1 MDPPWFMTLNDF
13 SEFHN
18 FGHPFPGTNLPPSF
32 EIPAPHEQALD
43 GQFVADQSHSHAP
56 PNPFSD
62 LFTQELQNASST
74 DNMDGLGAA
83 AQIAPTPTTGP
94 PRKSRKKKAPT
105 LRDED
110 FEPFKD
116 RILELYETQKLSL
129 EKVKSMIEEEFGFT
143 AQPRQYQTRITKW
156 GKDKNIKK
164 PEMTAIARKHQQRE
178 ILETDKR
185 KLRFTVRGR
194 EVDAGKID
202 RWMDRNNVPRNDLYA
217 PSPAAS
223 TPSAVDCR
231 TISERGSLAHSPAL
245 SEMSLTFSTGGIT
258 PVAQSPMASS
268 PALSVRGIIQGRGST
283 FIGQSPA
290 PIYRALPAQLP
301 ASDPSTTRPVHPPS
315 TSTLAPRQYR
325 YKQADEDRLRSELSV
340 AETLF
345 GSEHVETLH
354 ILVMLT
360 DVLLNQGRYKS
371 AEETTRRAV
380 AGYLKTVGGDDIRTL
395 DALEHLGQVLASQGF
410 YRQASKLLEE
420 LLDTKRVAL
429 GDEHRSTLSCMALL
443 VTVYLNQHQW
453 GRSTLLAE
461 RVLEISKRIWGEA
474 DDITQTSMADLGYAY
489 MRLGRLEE
497 SKQFIGQAMILS
509 RNIFG
514 EEHPATLKIMSRLQ
528 ALYLQQ
534 SNWGQA
540 EAISIQVVNACM
552 KVFGEEHPR
561 TLSSKADLAYVYERL
576 GQLEKAEEAGEEVLE
591 IQRRIL
597 GESHPLT
604 LQTGRELIISTQ
616 VPSFDC
622 VTTSRRLLV
631 ACCARPVV
639 TLSSQRFNR
648 QAYAAHAYASHP
660 ISSLTAV
667 SRSTVLP
674 PDHRLKI
681 ELLHQQGPEASKFPM
696 SNKNEALSS
705 MDPFSPAHQPD
716 EGYSEDPLTPTVNQ
730 ELSTALSTALATLR
744 SPSDLSTWLVANSSL
759 LPLEVRTEL
768 TMALL
773 DNLPTSVIAEI
784 VHRLNPRLYIDFI
797 QYLPAEICLKI
808 LGFLDPVSLVS
819 VTQTCRAW
827 YELALDRKLWERLYY
842 MEGWKTIMSEIEACE
857 TKVNN
862 GLDHSIRHLNRLQSM
877 QDAHPNKIRA
887 VVNSDDDL
895 EMTDRDRTPGPSETL
910 AGGSMFGSPS
920 SSFSS
925 SRPAIV
931 PMGEMDLDG
940 LSSRNTSLDRTL
952 SSSSDSRG
960 KRKEPSEDTESSLA
974 SMSLADAANTLPPSS
989 LYIWDVGRSRYRINW
1004 RYLYGMR
1011 RKLEAN
1017 WELGKYTTF
1026 QFPHPNFPEE
1036 GHQEC
1041 VYALQFDKDY
1051 LVSGSRD
1058 QTMRIW
1064 NVRTRRLVRPP
1075 LTGHMGSVLCLQ
1087 FDADPEE
1094 DLLVSGSSDSN
1105 VFIWKFSTGELVQ
1118 KLTRA
1123 HHESVLNVRFD
1134 KRILVTSSK
1143 DKTIKIFNRRPLR
1156 HGDLGY
1162 NGGDLVGPVPV
1173 HLRRYGYEPDLS
1185 QELPVKPPF
1194 TMIGRLDGHSA
1205 AVNAIQVRD
1214 ETIVSVSGDRH
1225 IKIWSWPDQACTR
1238 TIPAHDKG
1246 IACVEFDGRRIVS
1259 GSSDWEVCIFDAPT
1273 GLKVAQLRGHAHL
1286 VRTVQ
1291 AGFGDLPYST
1301 AEDWAEAKAV
1311 DAEYMRALEAGE
1323 IDNAMD
1329 RRHRRDRRANAGSSR
1344 PQDVQAYGAKVPPGG
1359 GGGRKYGRIVSGSYD
1374 QSIIIWRRD
1383 KEGVWK
1389 PAIHLRQ
1396 EEAAAAAQREA
1407 AASLSSA
1414 TSNVAIAGSLASRSS
1429 HASTI
1434 VPRSPPTSGSPLGPL
1449 MLRDHHGDTQRTANS
1464 YQVLIDQAVPL
1475 GPNSLQHALATYPI
1489 ALAHHS
1495 YLQTTIER
1503 ETSPLIRAQLRG
1515 VVTDALANL
1524 QIRQMPMRQQSSSG
1538 SSHMSSDSGR
1548 TNPRSGQAPHAVPVA
1563 GGPAAQPPANNHAQG
1578 APPVQPAQPPVHNG
1592 HHAGHHPH
1600 IAAAENT
1607 SARVF
1612 KLQFDAHK
1620 IICCS
1625 QTPTIVGWDFCNKDP
1640 ALEEAV
1646 RFFATVD

>member
-194 EVDAGKID
+194 EVDA
-202 RWMDRNNVPRNDLYA
+202 
-217 PSPAAS
+217 
-223 TPSAVDCR
+223 
-231 TISERGSLAHSPAL
+231 
-245 SEMSLTFSTGGIT
+245 EMSLTFSTGGIT

-604 LQTGRELIISTQ
+604 LQTGRELMYVYEKQ
-616 VPSFDC
+616 
-622 VTTSRRLLV
+622 
-631 ACCARPVV
+631 
-639 TLSSQRFNR
+639 
-648 QAYAAHAYASHP
+648 
-660 ISSLTAV
+660 
-667 SRSTVLP
+667 
-674 PDHRLKI
+674 
-681 ELLHQQGPEASKFPM
+681 
-696 SNKNEALSS
+696 NKY
-705 MDPFSPAHQPD
+705 
-716 EGYSEDPLTPTVNQ
+716 GK
-730 ELSTALSTALATLR
+730 
-744 SPSDLSTWLVANSSL
+744 
-759 LPLEVRTEL
+759 
-768 TMALL
+768 
-773 DNLPTSVIAEI
+773 AE
-784 VHRLNPRLYIDFI
+784 
-797 QYLPAEICLKI
+797 
-808 LGFLDPVSLVS
+808 
-819 VTQTCRAW
+819 
-827 YELALDRKLWERLYY
+827 
-842 MEGWKTIMSEIEACE
+842 
-857 TKVNN
+857 
-862 GLDHSIRHLNRLQSM
+862 
-877 QDAHPNKIRA
+877 
-887 VVNSDDDL
+887 
-895 EMTDRDRTPGPSETL
+895 
-910 AGGSMFGSPS
+910 
-920 SSFSS
+920 
-925 SRPAIV
+925 
-931 PMGEMDLDG
+931 
-940 LSSRNTSLDRTL
+940 
-952 SSSSDSRG
+952 
-960 KRKEPSEDTESSLA
+960 
-974 SMSLADAANTLPPSS
+974 
-989 LYIWDVGRSRYRINW
+989 
-1004 RYLYGMR
+1004 
-1011 RKLEAN
+1011 
-1017 WELGKYTTF
+1017 ELG
-1026 QFPHPNFPEE
+1026 
-1036 GHQEC
+1036 
-1041 VYALQFDKDY
+1041 
-1051 LVSGSRD
+1051 
-1058 QTMRIW
+1058 
-1064 NVRTRRLVRPP
+1064 
-1075 LTGHMGSVLCLQ
+1075 
-1087 FDADPEE
+1087 
-1094 DLLVSGSSDSN
+1094 
-1105 VFIWKFSTGELVQ
+1105 
-1118 KLTRA
+1118 
-1123 HHESVLNVRFD
+1123 RF
-1134 KRILVTSSK
+1134 
-1143 DKTIKIFNRRPLR
+1143 
-1156 HGDLGY
+1156 
-1162 NGGDLVGPVPV
+1162 
-1173 HLRRYGYEPDLS
+1173 LRR
-1185 QELPVKPPF
+1185 
-1194 TMIGRLDGHSA
+1194 
-1205 AVNAIQVRD
+1205 
-1214 ETIVSVSGDRH
+1214 
-1225 IKIWSWPDQACTR
+1225 
-1238 TIPAHDKG
+1238 
-1246 IACVEFDGRRIVS
+1246 
-1259 GSSDWEVCIFDAPT
+1259 
-1273 GLKVAQLRGHAHL
+1273 
-1286 VRTVQ
+1286 
-1291 AGFGDLPYST
+1291 
-1301 AEDWAEAKAV
+1301 
-1311 DAEYMRALEAGE
+1311 
-1323 IDNAMD
+1323 
-1329 RRHRRDRRANAGSSR
+1329 
-1344 PQDVQAYGAKVPPGG
+1344 
-1359 GGGRKYGRIVSGSYD
+1359 
-1374 QSIIIWRRD
+1374 
-1383 KEGVWK
+1383 
-1389 PAIHLRQ
+1389 
-1396 EEAAAAAQREA
+1396 
-1407 AASLSSA
+1407 
-1414 TSNVAIAGSLASRSS
+1414 
-1429 HASTI
+1429 
-1434 VPRSPPTSGSPLGPL
+1434 
-1449 MLRDHHGDTQRTANS
+1449 
-1464 YQVLIDQAVPL
+1464 
-1475 GPNSLQHALATYPI
+1475 
-1489 ALAHHS
+1489 
-1495 YLQTTIER
+1495 
-1503 ETSPLIRAQLRG
+1503 
-1515 VVTDALANL
+1515 
-1524 QIRQMPMRQQSSSG
+1524 
-1538 SSHMSSDSGR
+1538 
-1548 TNPRSGQAPHAVPVA
+1548 
-1563 GGPAAQPPANNHAQG
+1563 
-1578 APPVQPAQPPVHNG
+1578 
-1592 HHAGHHPH
+1592 
-1600 IAAAENT
+1600 
-1607 SARVF
+1607 
-1612 KLQFDAHK
+1612 
-1620 IICCS
+1620 
-1625 QTPTIVGWDFCNKDP
+1625 
-1640 ALEEAV
+1640 
-1646 RFFATVD
+1646 

>member
-1 MDPPWFMTLNDF
+1 
-13 SEFHN
+13 
-18 FGHPFPGTNLPPSF
+18 
-32 EIPAPHEQALD
+32 
-43 GQFVADQSHSHAP
+43 
-56 PNPFSD
+56 
-62 LFTQELQNASST
+62 
-74 DNMDGLGAA
+74 
-83 AQIAPTPTTGP
+83 
-94 PRKSRKKKAPT
+94 
-105 LRDED
+105 
-110 FEPFKD
+110 
-116 RILELYETQKLSL
+116 
-129 EKVKSMIEEEFGFT
+129 
-143 AQPRQYQTRITKW
+143 
-156 GKDKNIKK
+156 
-164 PEMTAIARKHQQRE
+164 
-178 ILETDKR
+178 
-185 KLRFTVRGR
+185 
-194 EVDAGKID
+194 
-202 RWMDRNNVPRNDLYA
+202 
-217 PSPAAS
+217 
-223 TPSAVDCR
+223 
-231 TISERGSLAHSPAL
+231 
-245 SEMSLTFSTGGIT
+245 
-258 PVAQSPMASS
+258 
-268 PALSVRGIIQGRGST
+268 
-283 FIGQSPA
+283 
-290 PIYRALPAQLP
+290 
-301 ASDPSTTRPVHPPS
+301 
-315 TSTLAPRQYR
+315 
-325 YKQADEDRLRSELSV
+325 
-340 AETLF
+340 
-345 GSEHVETLH
+345 
-354 ILVMLT
+354 
-360 DVLLNQGRYKS
+360 
-371 AEETTRRAV
+371 
-380 AGYLKTVGGDDIRTL
+380 
-395 DALEHLGQVLASQGF
+395 
-410 YRQASKLLEE
+410 
-420 LLDTKRVAL
+420 
-429 GDEHRSTLSCMALL
+429 
-443 VTVYLNQHQW
+443 
-453 GRSTLLAE
+453 
-461 RVLEISKRIWGEA
+461 
-474 DDITQTSMADLGYAY
+474 
-489 MRLGRLEE
+489 
-497 SKQFIGQAMILS
+497 
-509 RNIFG
+509 
-514 EEHPATLKIMSRLQ
+514 
-528 ALYLQQ
+528 
-534 SNWGQA
+534 
-540 EAISIQVVNACM
+540 
-552 KVFGEEHPR
+552 
-561 TLSSKADLAYVYERL
+561 
-576 GQLEKAEEAGEEVLE
+576 
-591 IQRRIL
+591 
-597 GESHPLT
+597 
-604 LQTGRELIISTQ
+604 
-616 VPSFDC
+616 
-622 VTTSRRLLV
+622 
-631 ACCARPVV
+631 
-639 TLSSQRFNR
+639 
-648 QAYAAHAYASHP
+648 
-660 ISSLTAV
+660 
-667 SRSTVLP
+667 
-674 PDHRLKI
+674 
-681 ELLHQQGPEASKFPM
+681 M

-960 KRKEPSEDTESSLA
+960 KRKEPSDDTESSLA

-1004 RYLYGMR
+1004 RYLYGVR

-1162 NGGDLVGPVPV
+1162 NGGDLVGPVPI
-1173 HLRRYGYEPDLS
+1173 HLRGYGYEPDLS

-1414 TSNVAIAGSLASRSS
+1414 TSNVAIAGSLTSRSS
-1429 HASTI
+1429 HTSTI
-1434 VPRSPPTSGSPLGPL
+1434 VPRSPPTSGTPLGPL

>member
-1 MDPPWFMTLNDF
+1 
-13 SEFHN
+13 
-18 FGHPFPGTNLPPSF
+18 
-32 EIPAPHEQALD
+32 
-43 GQFVADQSHSHAP
+43 
-56 PNPFSD
+56 
-62 LFTQELQNASST
+62 
-74 DNMDGLGAA
+74 
-83 AQIAPTPTTGP
+83 
-94 PRKSRKKKAPT
+94 
-105 LRDED
+105 
-110 FEPFKD
+110 
-116 RILELYETQKLSL
+116 
-129 EKVKSMIEEEFGFT
+129 
-143 AQPRQYQTRITKW
+143 
-156 GKDKNIKK
+156 
-164 PEMTAIARKHQQRE
+164 
-178 ILETDKR
+178 
-185 KLRFTVRGR
+185 
-194 EVDAGKID
+194 
-202 RWMDRNNVPRNDLYA
+202 
-217 PSPAAS
+217 
-223 TPSAVDCR
+223 
-231 TISERGSLAHSPAL
+231 
-245 SEMSLTFSTGGIT
+245 
-258 PVAQSPMASS
+258 
-268 PALSVRGIIQGRGST
+268 
-283 FIGQSPA
+283 
-290 PIYRALPAQLP
+290 
-301 ASDPSTTRPVHPPS
+301 
-315 TSTLAPRQYR
+315 
-325 YKQADEDRLRSELSV
+325 
-340 AETLF
+340 
-345 GSEHVETLH
+345 
-354 ILVMLT
+354 
-360 DVLLNQGRYKS
+360 
-371 AEETTRRAV
+371 
-380 AGYLKTVGGDDIRTL
+380 
-395 DALEHLGQVLASQGF
+395 
-410 YRQASKLLEE
+410 
-420 LLDTKRVAL
+420 
-429 GDEHRSTLSCMALL
+429 
-443 VTVYLNQHQW
+443 
-453 GRSTLLAE
+453 
-461 RVLEISKRIWGEA
+461 
-474 DDITQTSMADLGYAY
+474 
-489 MRLGRLEE
+489 
-497 SKQFIGQAMILS
+497 
-509 RNIFG
+509 
-514 EEHPATLKIMSRLQ
+514 
-528 ALYLQQ
+528 
-534 SNWGQA
+534 
-540 EAISIQVVNACM
+540 
-552 KVFGEEHPR
+552 
-561 TLSSKADLAYVYERL
+561 
-576 GQLEKAEEAGEEVLE
+576 
-591 IQRRIL
+591 
-597 GESHPLT
+597 
-604 LQTGRELIISTQ
+604 
-616 VPSFDC
+616 
-622 VTTSRRLLV
+622 
-631 ACCARPVV
+631 
-639 TLSSQRFNR
+639 
-648 QAYAAHAYASHP
+648 
-660 ISSLTAV
+660 
-667 SRSTVLP
+667 
-674 PDHRLKI
+674 
-681 ELLHQQGPEASKFPM
+681 M

-705 MDPFSPAHQPD
+705 MDPFSPAQQPD

-862 GLDHSIRHLNRLQSM
+862 GLDNSIRHLNRLQSM

-887 VVNSDDDL
+887 VVNSEEDL

-940 LSSRNTSLDRTL
+940 LSSRNPSLDRTL

-960 KRKEPSEDTESSLA
+960 KRKEPSDDTESSLA

-1087 FDADPEE
+1087 FDSDPEE

-1162 NGGDLVGPVPV
+1162 NSGDLVGPVPV
-1173 HLRRYGYEPDLS
+1173 HLRRYGLEPDLS

-1225 IKIWSWPDQACTR
+1225 IKIWNWPDQACTR

-1429 HASTI
+1429 HTSTI
-1434 VPRSPPTSGSPLGPL
+1434 VPRSPSTSGTPLGPL
-1449 MLRDHHGDTQRTANS
+1449 MLRDHHGDSQRTANS
-1464 YQVLIDQAVPL
+1464 YQVLIDQAVLL
-1475 GPNSLQHALATYPI
+1475 GPNSLQHVLATYPI

-1495 YLQTTIER
+1495 YLQTAIER
-1503 ETSPLIRAQLRG
+1503 ETSPLVRAQLRG
-1515 VVTDALANL
+1515 VVTDALAHL
-1524 QIRQMPMRQQSSSG
+1524 QIRQMPIRQQSSSG

-1548 TNPRSGQAPHAVPVA
+1548 TNPRSGQAPHAVPVP

-1578 APPVQPAQPPVHNG
+1578 APPVQPAQPPIHHA